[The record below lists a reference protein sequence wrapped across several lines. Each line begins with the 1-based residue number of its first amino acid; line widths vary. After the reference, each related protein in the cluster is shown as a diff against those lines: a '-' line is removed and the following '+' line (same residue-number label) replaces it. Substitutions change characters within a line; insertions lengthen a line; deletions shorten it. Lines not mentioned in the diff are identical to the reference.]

1 MMLKRMYQINDI
13 IDTET
18 GIFKALQLKASPLLT
33 WLTNDNYATLDLEYY
48 INHSGYKYISP
59 LVDRLYTKD
68 ATTYLSKI
76 ADVFI
81 LRYGDNLKK
90 IYDALNTTYKPLENY
105 SMVEDE
111 NVGSE
116 IVMDADTD
124 NNVYGFNTTA
134 TNGVP
139 NSKNTN
145 KTTTT
150 GDYDKNK
157 KHLTRSGNIGV
168 TTSQQMLESELNLRR
183 YQFYQ
188 YVYKCV
194 DSIMCLD
201 VR

>member
-1 MMLKRMYQINDI
+1 MLKRMYQINEI
-13 IDTET
+13 LDTET

-33 WLTNDNYATLDLEYY
+33 WLSNDNYATLDLEYY
-48 INHSGYKYISP
+48 LNHSGYKYISP
-59 LVDRLYTKD
+59 MVEKLYDKD
-68 ATTYLSKI
+68 STTYLSKI

-116 IVMDADTD
+116 IVMDAGTD
-124 NNVYGFNTTA
+124 NNVFGFNTTSED
-134 TNGVP
+134 GVP

-150 GDYDKNK
+150 GDYEKNK

-168 TTSQQMLESELNLRR
+168 TTSQQMLESELKLRQ

-188 YVYKCV
+188 YVFKCV
-194 DSIMCLD
+194 DSIMCLE